1 MKALAAVVATLLL
14 GGCSSG
20 GADDPKVQA
29 AADDLITTLGL
40 DNVDGPNKTTSK
52 SISYLGVT
60 GTASGST
67 TEVSTMVERI
77 LVEEGWEIRENAG
90 SRFVANRNGVA
101 TQVAVHAKLG
111 GNVAPDA
118 TSFVQFSVAEPTDGL
133 GWTQP

>member
-1 MKALAAVVATLLL
+1 MKVLVAAVAVLLL

-20 GADDPKVQA
+20 GADDPKVRA

-52 SISYLGVT
+52 SISYLGAT

-67 TEVSTMVERI
+67 TEVSTMVERV
-77 LVEEGWEIRENAG
+77 LVEQGWEMRESDE
-90 SRFVANRNGVA
+90 SRFVASRDGVA
-101 TQVAVHAKLG
+101 TQVAVHSKLG
-111 GNVAPDA
+111 STIPPDG
-118 TSFVQFSVAEPTDGL
+118 TSFVQLSVAEPTDGL